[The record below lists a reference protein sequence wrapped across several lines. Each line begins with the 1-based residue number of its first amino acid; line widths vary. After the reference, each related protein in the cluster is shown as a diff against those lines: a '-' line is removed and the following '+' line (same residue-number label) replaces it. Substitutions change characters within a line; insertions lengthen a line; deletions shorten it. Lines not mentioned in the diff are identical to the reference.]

1 MTPDGADRLLAFE
14 LGGGLYALPIMD
26 VAEVTDV
33 PDIAAVPMLS
43 SEIGG
48 VVNYHGDAL
57 PVVYGR
63 ALLELDQECPHHH
76 LLVLA
81 KDLDDPKRYGLP
93 VDHIHGLIDGQPGRN
108 RTPGSVICERRP
120 HGERLMS
127 VLDPEEL
134 FERAASMIELSMAPH
149 GPS

>member
-1 MTPDGADRLLAFE
+1 MTPDVADRLLAFE
-14 LGGGLYALPIMD
+14 LAGALYALPIMD

-43 SEIGG
+43 AEIGG

-63 ALLELDQECPHHH
+63 ALFELEQECVHHH

-93 VDHIHGLIDGQPGRN
+93 VDQIRGLVDDRPGRN

-120 HGERLMS
+120 HGDRLMS
-127 VLDPEEL
+127 VLDPDEL
-134 FERAASMIELSMAPH
+134 FKRAASMIELSMAPH

>member
-1 MTPDGADRLLAFE
+1 MTADGSDRLLAFE
-14 LGGGLYALPIMD
+14 LGGALYALPIMD

-43 SEIGG
+43 REIGG

-57 PVVYGR
+57 PIVFGS
-63 ALLELDQECPHHH
+63 ALLELEERDGHHH

-81 KDLDDPKRYGLP
+81 RDVDDPKRYGLP
-93 VDHIHGLIDGQPGRN
+93 VDHIHGLIDGQPGHT
-108 RTPGSVICERRP
+108 RTPGSVVCERRP

-134 FERAASMIELSMAPH
+134 FERAVSMIEVSMASN